1 MDNEKITA
9 RASEPKLCSAAASC
23 PNFSEAPPQKHRSA
37 NDEPVMDVLPTESIT
52 GKTKLLIEA
61 KNIVRSFKIGK
72 DETLEVLH
80 GINLKIYEGE
90 FVAIVGASG
99 SGKSTFMNIVGA
111 LDRPT
116 SGTITLDGINL
127 EKASDDKLSE
137 IRSKQ
142 IGFVF
147 QAYNLIGRTTALD
160 NVELPMMYADLQPSK
175 RKEQALKMLKLVSMD
190 DRADHMPNEMSGG
203 QNQRVA
209 IARAMANDPKIIF
222 ADEPTG
228 ALDSKTGRLVMDIFH
243 SLHEQQGKTIL
254 LITHSPDL
262 AEECERVVTIKD
274 GMVISDRR
282 GYGKNA

>member
-1 MDNEKITA
+1 MDKNEIKQNPA
-9 RASEPKLCSAAASC
+9 PKLCSIAASC
-23 PNFSEAPPQKHRSA
+23 PNFKEAPPQKRRSA
-37 NDEPVMDVLPTESIT
+37 NDEPVMDKLPTESIT
-52 GKTKLLIEA
+52 GKTNLLIEA
-61 KNIVRSFKIGK
+61 KDIIRSFQIGK

-116 SGTITLDGINL
+116 SGTIMLDGVNL
-127 EKASDDKLSE
+127 EKASDDKLSD
-137 IRSKQ
+137 IRSKE

-147 QAYNLIGRTTALD
+147 QSYNLIGRTTALD
-160 NVELPMMYADLQPSK
+160 NVELPMMYADTPPSK
-175 RKEQALKMLKLVSMD
+175 RKERAMQMLKLVGMD

-228 ALDSKTGRLVMDIFH
+228 ALDSKTGHLVMDIFH
-243 SLHEQQGKTIL
+243 TLHEKQGKTIL
-254 LITHSPDL
+254 FVTHSPEL

-274 GMVISDRR
+274 GAVISDRR

>member
-1 MDNEKITA
+1 MDK
-9 RASEPKLCSAAASC
+9 
-23 PNFSEAPPQKHRSA
+23 
-37 NDEPVMDVLPTESIT
+37 LPTESIT

-61 KNIVRSFKIGK
+61 KDIIRSFQIGK

-116 SGTITLDGINL
+116 SGTIM
-127 EKASDDKLSE
+127 
-137 IRSKQ
+137 
-142 IGFVF
+142 
-147 QAYNLIGRTTALD
+147 LD
-160 NVELPMMYADLQPSK
+160 NVELPMMYADTPPSK
-175 RKEQALKMLKLVSMD
+175 RKDRAMEMLKLVGMD

-228 ALDSKTGRLVMDIFH
+228 ALDSKTGHLVMDIFH
-243 SLHEQQGKTIL
+243 TLHEKQGKTIL
-254 LITHSPDL
+254 FVTHSPEL

-274 GMVISDRR
+274 GTVISDRR

>member
-1 MDNEKITA
+1 MEILKVENLTKTYGSGENLVNAVDDVSFSVEK
-9 RASEPKLCSAAASC
+9 
-23 PNFSEAPPQKHRSA
+23 
-37 NDEPVMDVLPTESIT
+37 
-52 GKTKLLIEA
+52 
-61 KNIVRSFKIGK
+61 
-72 DETLEVLH
+72 
-80 GINLKIYEGE
+80 GE

-99 SGKSTFMNIVGA
+99 SGKSTLLHLIGGV
-111 LDRPT
+111 DRPT
-116 SGTITLDGINL
+116 SGTITLDGTNL

-160 NVELPMMYADLQPSK
+160 NVELPMMYADLHPSK
-175 RKEQALKMLKLVSMD
+175 RKAQALEMLKLVSMD

-203 QNQRVA
+203 QCQRVA
-209 IARAMANDPKIIF
+209 IARAMANNPKIIF

-274 GMVISDRR
+274 GMVISDRK